1 MPVTLRC
8 QRVDILGVLALVGL
22 IMLCCDSFVSNEEF
36 NSTCKMSVP
45 PGFKLII
52 LKNSFPPSWQKNYM
66 LKIHA
71 TTSLN
76 RYQLTFFLLNQD
88 EVNSIFHCGICP
100 KLLSSMRSNKL

>member
-36 NSTCKMSVP
+36 NSNVSP

-52 LKNSFPPSWQKNYM
+52 LQIPSPHLGK
-66 LKIHA
+66 KI
-71 TTSLN
+71 T
-76 RYQLTFFLLNQD
+76 Y
-88 EVNSIFHCGICP
+88 
-100 KLLSSMRSNKL
+100 

>member
-52 LKNSFPPSWQKNYM
+52 LQIPSPILAKKLHVKNTCNYILEQISAHFFPFKS
-66 LKIHA
+66 
-71 TTSLN
+71 
-76 RYQLTFFLLNQD
+76 R
-88 EVNSIFHCGICP
+88 
-100 KLLSSMRSNKL
+100 